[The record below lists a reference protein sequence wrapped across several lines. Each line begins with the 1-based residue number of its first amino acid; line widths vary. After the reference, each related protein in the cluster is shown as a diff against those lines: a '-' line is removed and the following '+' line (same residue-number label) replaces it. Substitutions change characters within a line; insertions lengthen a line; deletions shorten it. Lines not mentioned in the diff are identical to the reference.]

1 MIVVM
6 RPTATHEEIDGV
18 RRTVEEHGL
27 EAFLSVGEER
37 TVIGVVGSDVERVS
51 HLGTLPGVEQV
62 IRISSPYK
70 LASAEHNP
78 ERTRV
83 RVNGVEL
90 GLGQELVVMAGPC
103 AVESREQLMETART
117 VKREGA
123 RILRGGA
130 FKPRTS
136 PYSFQG
142 LGLPA
147 LELLHEAH
155 DTFGLPVISE
165 VVDSADVPVFEE
177 HIDILQVGA
186 RNMANFVL
194 LKAVGQSRRPVLLK
208 RGLSAT
214 IEEWL
219 LAAEYILSAGNPNV
233 ILCERGIRT
242 FETATRN
249 TLDLSAVPVLRSR
262 THLPII
268 VDPSHGTGHRALVA
282 PMALAGAAVGAD
294 GLIIEVHPDPRQ
306 RPVRW
311 RPEPGLRGLRRAHGR
326 AAPPPVRP
334 IGRCAG
340 GAGATAGAGRG
351 HRGRPE
357 PHRRPRRTLGGD
369 GPGAG
374 GPRPRGAATP
384 RSRRPRARRAP
395 RARAARASSQRN
407 HGTDD
412 AGRADD
418 GVRRPPARIPLG
430 PATAHAGYGGGPDRR
445 LRVRTVTSASS
456 TSTVT
461 PAARLRGRLSMPA
474 DKSIA
479 HRALIIGALSGG
491 PTTVGIRSPG
501 RDVLSTV
508 ECLRALGVS
517 IADETVAAT

>member
-6 RPTATHEEIDGV
+6 RPTATQEEVDAV

-27 EAFLSVGEER
+27 EAFISVGEER
-37 TVIGVVGSDVERVS
+37 TVIGVVGSDLEIVA
-51 HLGTLPGVEQV
+51 HLGTLAGVEQV

-70 LASAEHNP
+70 LASSEHQV

-103 AVESREQLMETART
+103 AVESREQLMQTARA

-123 RILRGGA
+123 RVLRGGA

-136 PYSFQG
+136 PYAFQG

-147 LELLHEAH
+147 LKLLHEAH
-155 DTFGLPVISE
+155 DEYGLPVISE
-165 VVDSADVPVFEE
+165 VVDPADVPAFEE
-177 HIDILQVGA
+177 HVDILQVGA

-294 GLIIEVHPDPRQ
+294 GLIIEVHPDPANARSDGDQ
-306 RPVRW
+306 SLGF
-311 RPEPGLRGLRRAHGR
+311 EDFGALMDELRRLQFVRSADAEPTPAPVGTAVIGDVRDRIDELDARLAEMVQERASLALEVQRRRDAGAHGHDVRRERALLER
-326 AAPPPVRP
+326 AAAGSTGPMTPVELTMVFD
-334 IGRCAG
+334 A
-340 GAGATAGAGRG
+340 
-351 HRGRPE
+351 
-357 PHRRPRRTLGGD
+357 LL
-369 GPGAG
+369 
-374 GPRPRGAATP
+374 
-384 RSRRPRARRAP
+384 
-395 RARAARASSQRN
+395 RASRSVQRR
-407 HGTDD
+407 HAQSVTEAEAAA
-412 AGRADD
+412 AGS
-418 GVRRPPARIPLG
+418 
-430 PATAHAGYGGGPDRR
+430 DR
-445 LRVRTVTSASS
+445 
-456 TSTVT
+456 
-461 PAARLRGRLSMPA
+461 
-474 DKSIA
+474 
-479 HRALIIGALSGG
+479 
-491 PTTVGIRSPG
+491 
-501 RDVLSTV
+501 
-508 ECLRALGVS
+508 
-517 IADETVAAT
+517 

>member
-6 RPTATHEEIDGV
+6 RPTATQEEVDGV

-37 TVIGVVGSDVERVS
+37 TVIGVVGSDLESVA
-51 HLGTLPGVEQV
+51 HLGTLDGVEQV

-70 LASAEHNP
+70 LASSEHQV

-90 GLGQELVVMAGPC
+90 GMGQELVVMAGPC
-103 AVESREQLMETART
+103 AVESREQLMQTARA

-123 RILRGGA
+123 RVLRGGA

-136 PYSFQG
+136 PYAFQG
-142 LGLPA
+142 LGIPA
-147 LELLHEAH
+147 LKLLHEAH
-155 DTFGLPVISE
+155 DEYGLPVISE
-165 VVDSADVPVFEE
+165 VVDPKDVPIFEE
-177 HIDILQVGA
+177 HVDILQVGA

-294 GLIIEVHPDPRQ
+294 GLIIEVHPDPANARSDGDQ
-306 RPVRW
+306 SLSF
-311 RPEPGLRGLRRAHGR
+311 EDFGALMDELRRLQFVRSTDAAPASVPDAPEVVGDVRDRIDELDARLAEMVQERAALALEVQRRRDAGAHGHDVRRERALLER
-326 AAPPPVRP
+326 AATGTTGPMTPVELTMVFD
-334 IGRCAG
+334 A
-340 GAGATAGAGRG
+340 
-351 HRGRPE
+351 
-357 PHRRPRRTLGGD
+357 LL
-369 GPGAG
+369 
-374 GPRPRGAATP
+374 
-384 RSRRPRARRAP
+384 
-395 RARAARASSQRN
+395 RASRSVQRR
-407 HGTDD
+407 HAQSVTEAEAAA
-412 AGRADD
+412 AG
-418 GVRRPPARIPLG
+418 
-430 PATAHAGYGGGPDRR
+430 
-445 LRVRTVTSASS
+445 S
-456 TSTVT
+456 
-461 PAARLRGRLSMPA
+461 GR
-474 DKSIA
+474 
-479 HRALIIGALSGG
+479 
-491 PTTVGIRSPG
+491 
-501 RDVLSTV
+501 
-508 ECLRALGVS
+508 
-517 IADETVAAT
+517 